1 MYDLALNDKIISIV
15 KKEAFILVSKL
26 MKDDLK
32 AVILYGS
39 CARGDYTA
47 DSDIDIALITRC
59 GRMEAK
65 KYSDGLADIATELAM
80 KYFVVVN
87 FVCLPEDE
95 FTKKK
100 TWYAFFKNI
109 DLEGE
114 LLYG

>member
-32 AVILYGS
+32 AVIF
-39 CARGDYTA
+39 YTA

-80 KYFVVVN
+80 KYFAVVN